1 MIQYF
6 TGTARAENKE
16 RCRKYFVQH
25 DVNGDGVLQR
35 NEVDEAI
42 ASICKALLLTPP
54 GREKVDALVA
64 KTDKNGDG
72 VLSTDEWMLLYSL
85 LVKSAL
91 QQASMVIE
99 RQHTEMAAASARARE
114 AAVAAREAERASAAA
129 SELKASAKGQGPKI
143 KVKTHPKPPGPAKT
157 KGQLISAWTTDTRGA
172 ACAFRYACAT
182 CQHKWH
188 GMGLQLPTSTTCP
201 GCSQTGPVTDHGWG

>member
-1 MIQYF
+1 MIQYL

-16 RCRKYFVQH
+16 RCRKYFVRY

-72 VLSTDEWMLLYSL
+72 VLSTDEWMRLYNQ

-129 SELKASAKGQGPKI
+129 SDSKASTKGQGPKI
-143 KVKTHPKPPGPAKT
+143 KVKTHPKPPAKT
-157 KGQLISAWTTDTRGA
+157 KGHLISAWTTDTRGA

-201 GCSQTGPVTDHGWG
+201 GCSQAWPVTDHGWG